1 MYYKKPQTACLPIT
15 ERKKQS
21 ITSDSEVPKWSSPI
35 KDQPFNQIYTSNSS
49 LLSSYRAFRLTSVNG

>member
-21 ITSDSEVPKWSSPI
+21 ITSDSEVPK
-35 KDQPFNQIYTSNSS
+35 
-49 LLSSYRAFRLTSVNG
+49 